1 MSTDLGLHRGGPDP
15 SEHNGRM
22 PLPDQPRLEHS
33 RSDAPPVLHS
43 IGDAVAA
50 IRLAAADTPL
60 LLVGLT
66 GSPGAGK
73 STIAERLRAELPGS
87 LVLPLDGY
95 HLPQQRLR
103 ELGRRERMGAPDTF
117 DVDGFVDAVRRLRV
131 AQPGDTVRVAS
142 FDRSIEEPVPDSLA
156 LPLAERTIVLVEGNY
171 LLLEDDGWSEVAE
184 LLDLTLHL
192 RIEPA
197 LRRRRLLARHLRF
210 GKTVEEAIA
219 WTDGPDER
227 NAGRIEAAGARA
239 DVILE
244 EHPPRALRILHL
256 SDTHLLADRGAR
268 YNRIVDPRASLD
280 AVLAAHSS
288 VADLDA
294 VVVSGDLA
302 DDGDPES
309 YRVLRTRLE
318 EWCAER
324 DADAVLALGNH
335 DDREG
340 FGSDGP
346 WNAEVVVRGVRIL
359 VLDSSVPGGASWG
372 LLTEPTLAWLRSRVA
387 EDPAVPTVVVLHH
400 PPIEAVTPL
409 HRRMGL
415 ANPHDFW
422 EAAAGSSL
430 LAVLAGHWHHA
441 FVDTT
446 QAAPVVV
453 APGSANRTD
462 VLAGPEHERSVAA
475 SGAAIVEILPTGVR
489 VTSTEIDAPHR
500 GAELFDVDGE
510 VLAEWQRRL
519 GFPG

>member
-1 MSTDLGLHRGGPDP
+1 
-15 SEHNGRM
+15 M
-22 PLPDQPRLEHS
+22 PLPDRS
-33 RSDAPPVLHS
+33 RPESRPALTS
-43 IGDAVAA
+43 IDEAVTA
-50 IRLAAADTPL
+50 ILRAGEDRPL

-73 STIAERLRAELPGS
+73 STIAERLRTRIPGA

-95 HLPQQRLR
+95 HLPQERLR
-103 ELGRRERMGAPDTF
+103 ELGRRDRMGAPDTF
-117 DVDGFVDAVRRLRV
+117 DVDGFVRAVRRLRS
-131 AQPGDTVRVAS
+131 ARPGDVVRVAG
-142 FDRSIEEPVPDSLA
+142 FDRSIEEPVPDA
-156 LPLAERTIVLVEGNY
+156 LPLPVGERTVVLVEGNY
-171 LLLEDDGWSEVAE
+171 LLLEDDGWAEVAG

-197 LRRRRLLARHLRF
+197 LRRRRLVARHLRF
-210 GKTVEEAIA
+210 GKTLDEAIA

-227 NAGRIEAAGARA
+227 NAERIEAAGERA
-239 DVILE
+239 DSVLE
-244 EHPPRALRILHL
+244 ERPPRALRILHL
-256 SDTHLLADRGAR
+256 SDTHLLADPAAR
-268 YNRIVDPRASLD
+268 YNRIVDPRAALEALLS
-280 AVLAAHSS
+280 AHSA

-294 VVVSGDLA
+294 VVVSGDLT

-309 YRVLRTRLE
+309 YRVLRARLE
-318 EWCAER
+318 EWCAEKG
-324 DADAVLALGNH
+324 AALVLALGNH

-346 WNAEVVVRGVRIL
+346 WNTEVRVRGVRIL

-372 LLTEPTLAWLRSRVA
+372 LLAEPTLAWLRERIA
-387 EDPAVPTVVVLHH
+387 ADPSAPTVVVLHH

-422 EAAAGSSL
+422 EAVAGSRL

-441 FVDTT
+441 FVDTSN
-446 QAAPVVV
+446 AAPVVV

-462 VLAGPEHERSVAA
+462 VLAGPEHERSIAA
-475 SGAAIVEILPTGVR
+475 SGAAIVEVLPTGVR

-500 GAELFDVDGE
+500 GAELFDVSGE